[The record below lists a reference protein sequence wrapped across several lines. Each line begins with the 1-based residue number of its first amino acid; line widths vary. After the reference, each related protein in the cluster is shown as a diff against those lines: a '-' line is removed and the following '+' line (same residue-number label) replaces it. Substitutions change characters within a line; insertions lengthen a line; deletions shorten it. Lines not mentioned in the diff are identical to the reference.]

1 MQLAWGKMKTSPE
14 ETLQQYSIN
23 HLGHGDEWWISSFL
37 LTVLHM
43 LDSHPLKETVLE
55 KLVVKPPTGAKTKF
69 DTEVL
74 YCVCHHYRSVSRPFN
89 DPLQTPTISRLEI
102 SADPS
107 AWPEGEAQ
115 GKHEASIRCSSDS
128 TASLASLCIFL
139 ACLGQPVMF
148 LACLRG
154 ASHSGCA
161 MLSMAV
167 STVLFRQLNP
177 QCCSGPL
184 YFNPSTHYVNP
195 STHPRP
201 KLPPPPTHPSLCF

>member
-1 MQLAWGKMKTSPE
+1 MSRDQTTQLCFTGWKMSQSHPKIRVQCFGTSASNRFNFVPH
-14 ETLQQYSIN
+14 ETCELIRCIDSC
-23 HLGHGDEWWISSFL
+23 LATKETFSEGISSPSTQL
-37 LTVLHM
+37 CWLRQ
-43 LDSHPLKETVLE
+43 SEYK
-55 KLVVKPPTGAKTKF
+55 
-69 DTEVL
+69 
-74 YCVCHHYRSVSRPFN
+74 
-89 DPLQTPTISRLEI
+89 

-115 GKHEASIRCSSDS
+115 GKREASIRCSSDS

-167 STVLFRQLNP
+167 STALFRQLNP